1 MKVNVW
7 WELEARTEVT
17 LCAALLPR
25 KACSWASPPA
35 PALPLP
41 EEPRSVSPS
50 RDPLLRDVLFAS
62 FSLQLAHGALAP
74 ELGARAR
81 AREHEALGDR
91 NFGTDLGASL
101 GAPEPGGQIR
111 SDLGARERDS
121 AAPRERRPAAATGGA
136 APAPERRSRYGG
148 PVPGSEP
155 APRPG
160 GRLPRRRLP
169 GGRRRCGGGRAA
181 GPRTR
186 RRRRAGGGQG
196 GAAPGERPQH
206 LGHRSA
212 AGEGGE
218 KASGAARSSLRA
230 GRALWRDLGSRSEGP
245 I

>member
-1 MKVNVW
+1 MKANVW

-17 LCAALLPR
+17 LCAAPLPR
-25 KACSWASPPA
+25 KACSWASPLA
-35 PALPLP
+35 PALLLP
-41 EEPRSVSPS
+41 EEPQSVSPS

-62 FSLQLAHGALAP
+62 FSLQLAHGALAQA
-74 ELGARAR
+74 LGARAR

-101 GAPEPGGQIR
+101 GVPEPGGQIR
-111 SDLGARERDS
+111 SDLRAREWDS
-121 AAPRERRPAAATGGA
+121 AAPREQHPAAATDRA
-136 APAPERRSRYGG
+136 APANEQRSRYRG

-160 GRLPRRRLP
+160 GRLPRRSLP

-196 GAAPGERPQH
+196 GAAPGERPLH

-218 KASGAARSSLRA
+218 KASGAARSSPSA
-230 GRALWRDLGSRSEGP
+230 ARALWRDLGSRSEGP